1 MSNIYFDLGILA
13 FVLVLGL
20 VGAIVRTGWNDFA
33 KWHKSTI
40 EVDNDTLPC
49 TVQQQEMIV
58 VILNGRRIDVT
69 DFLIMANRKFRKI
82 SYDKVE
88 LSEEERKK
96 FIYNLEDLT
105 QKEASKFIKSYGLTT
120 TWGVSR

>member
-1 MSNIYFDLGILA
+1 MGNIYFDIGILS

-20 VGAIVRTGWNDFA
+20 VGAIVRTSWNDFA
-33 KWHKSTI
+33 KWHRDTI
-40 EVDNDTLPC
+40 EVDEDTLPC
-49 TVQQQEMIV
+49 TLSQQQMIV

-82 SYDKVE
+82 SYDKME

-105 QKEASKFIKSYGLTT
+105 QKEASKFIKSYGL
-120 TWGVSR
+120 GVSR